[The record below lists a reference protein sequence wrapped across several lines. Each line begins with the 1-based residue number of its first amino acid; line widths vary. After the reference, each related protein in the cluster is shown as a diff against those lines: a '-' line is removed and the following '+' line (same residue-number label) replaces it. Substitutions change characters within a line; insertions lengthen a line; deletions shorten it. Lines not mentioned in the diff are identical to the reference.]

1 MCCSAW
7 ILLSFCAI
15 VSSQLDDKSCRNGE
29 DCSPKHII
37 SMPLLDSMKATLR
50 ADLDVTEMNKFL
62 EAYIQQEIKKGIET
76 AMAATIENMVK
87 SCTTEME
94 SRISEKFK
102 GNELL
107 TVYLYVTIMYL
118 LIPSKVMNYLQFT
131 CTLL

>member
-7 ILLSFCAI
+7 ILLLFCAI

-29 DCSPKHII
+29 DCSHKNII

-62 EAYIQQEIKKGIET
+62 ETYIQQEINKGIET
-76 AMAATIENMVK
+76 AMAAAIENMIK
-87 SCTTEME
+87 NYTTGMD

-102 GNELL
+102 GNEFLSL
-107 TVYLYVTIMYL
+107 FVVFTNLF
-118 LIPSKVMNYLQFT
+118 LQWRNI
-131 CTLL
+131 LV

>member
-1 MCCSAW
+1 
-7 ILLSFCAI
+7 
-15 VSSQLDDKSCRNGE
+15 
-29 DCSPKHII
+29 
-37 SMPLLDSMKATLR
+37 MPLLDSMKATLR
-50 ADLDVTEMNKFL
+50 ADLDVTEMKKFF

-87 SCTTEME
+87 SYTTEME